1 MKWILKRLIYL
12 VMFGGVLL
20 VPLALLTVNSS
31 SGEASNSSKDGDGIL
46 DSLGSWFSDTGQS
59 ISSFFRGDQNEV
71 ATINDASMTTPDPD
85 GLSPHLDGG
94 VFSGI
99 DQILDFDITP
109 SAITNRWARVSFHVR
124 EDGFHSYRVPVVTG
138 EEKDDLAGS
147 LTYLFNEN
155 EQLQRIEFLG
165 YTKNID
171 TLVRVM
177 KHKFSMTRRP
187 SPIQALYVKS
197 QNKLPVS
204 ALRVIHPD
212 VVKTSANSTTYEI
225 RFELNRLHL
234 GATLSDSFR
243 RILATDRR
251 RDQI

>member
-20 VPLALLTVNSS
+20 IPLAIMTGYTGSDGESGNSADE
-31 SGEASNSSKDGDGIL
+31 GGIL
-46 DSLGSWFSDTGQS
+46 DSIGNWFEDAGQS
-59 ISSFFRGDQNEV
+59 ISSFFSGDQNEV
-71 ATINDASMTTPDPD
+71 VTINDASMTTPDPD

-99 DQILDFDITP
+99 GQILDFDITP
-109 SAITNRWARVSFHVR
+109 STITNRWARVSFLVR
-124 EDGFHSYRVPVVTG
+124 DDGLHSYRVPVVTG
-138 EEKDDLAGS
+138 EEEDDLAGS
-147 LTYLFNEN
+147 LTYLFKEN

-165 YTKNID
+165 YTQNTE

-177 KHKFSMTRRP
+177 KHKFRMTKRP
-187 SPIQALYVKS
+187 SPVQELYVKS
-197 QNKLPVS
+197 QHKLPVS
-204 ALRVIHPD
+204 ALRVIQPD
-212 VVKTSANSTTYEI
+212 VVTTSANSTPYEI

-243 RILATDRR
+243 RILATDSYN
-251 RDQI
+251 DQI